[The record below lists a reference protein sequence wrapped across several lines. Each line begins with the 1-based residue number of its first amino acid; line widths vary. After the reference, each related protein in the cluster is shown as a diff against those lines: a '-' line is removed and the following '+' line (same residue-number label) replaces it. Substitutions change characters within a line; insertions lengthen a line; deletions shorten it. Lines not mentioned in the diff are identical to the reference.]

1 MFKNKKGN
9 YQYLKKEPIR
19 VGIITILMFLLAA
32 GVWYIGYAMTK
43 DIKNILTVV
52 SMLGMLPACRSLV
65 NMIMLFKAEKHSC
78 KPEDF
83 LEIEKA
89 IGDHEIIHGYDLYLT
104 SEKKFFPINALFV
117 DDNNLYCFIPDKN
130 VSKEDLKKHIE
141 LYMNKNGIKD
151 ADIKLIDT
159 LDKYVAR
166 VKKCSDDGCKSTD
179 MAYSIYNLM
188 LNLSL

>member
-19 VGIITILMFLLAA
+19 VGIITILLFLLAA
-32 GVWYIGYAMTK
+32 GVWYIGYVMTK

-117 DDNNLYCFIPDKN
+117 DDNNLYLYIPDKN

-179 MAYSIYNLM
+179 KAYSIYNLM